1 MNNVPR
7 YTPYDGSA
15 PLFTIGLT
23 QLEPECWIEPDG
35 DLDRYL
41 AEKKRLIATVPEEIF
56 VAEEGTED
64 SQAELLALLAQY
76 LPEQYPDRY
85 KREGTVLH
93 AGHHEIDLDDGTKP
107 PLLLAGSLIEDDLV
121 IMRRKETGWH
131 LVAGYVAFPSSWSLR
146 EKFGL
151 AMDHIHAP
159 VPGFQEGTRNAG
171 LINRMFDNLPHGRFV
186 RRFNWALN
194 PDGALHY
201 PKSKAEGALPAD
213 GSLKL
218 EDIFAR
224 VERQTL
230 RRLPGTGD
238 IVFTIRI
245 YTDPLGMLRNLPDK
259 TTIARAFAA
268 QLEALTDEQ
277 LAYKGFTAN
286 RDHLVR
292 ELHRLAGD

>member
-1 MNNVPR
+1 MNPTPR

-23 QLEPECWIEPDG
+23 QLDPACWIEPDG

-41 AEKKRLIATVPEEIF
+41 DEKSRLLTRVPGEVF
-56 VAEEGTED
+56 VAEDGTED
-64 SQAELLALLAQY
+64 SQAELLALLGDY
-76 LPEQYPDRY
+76 LPEQYPDQYR
-85 KREGTVLH
+85 RDGITLH
-93 AGHHEIDLDDGTKP
+93 AGSHHVRLDDPETP
-107 PLLLAGSLIEDDLV
+107 PLLLAGSLVQDDLV
-121 IMRRKETGWH
+121 IMRKKATGWH

-151 AMDHIHAP
+151 SMDHIHAP
-159 VPGFQEGTRNAG
+159 VPDFQEGTRNAG
-171 LINRMFDNLPHGRFV
+171 LINRMFDNLPDGRFV

-194 PDGALHY
+194 PGGELHY
-201 PKSKAEGALPAD
+201 PKSKIEGALPA
-213 GSLKL
+213 GASLKL

-245 YTDPLGMLRNLPDK
+245 YTDPLAMLRNLPD
-259 TTIARAFAA
+259 AAAVASAFAA
-268 QLEALTDEQ
+268 QLEALTAAQ
-277 LAYKGFTAN
+277 IAYKGFTAN

-292 ELHRLAGD
+292 ELRRLAAD